1 MTTDIIHTFLNPF
14 QTLTMQIWNKIP
26 SVLAA
31 LILLLVGSF
40 IGRWIRVAVEKTLY
54 LTKLDEYSDKAG
66 FSEILRKLGM
76 GRSPVSILGFLIYWL
91 VFLAF
96 LLSAANIVELT
107 VVSEFLEQIV
117 LFLPKLIASILI
129 MGGGLFL
136 GHFLSEITGNAAK
149 ANELSG
155 AEALANATQAVVI
168 VFAAIMALER
178 LGIDTAILSQTVQIV
193 LASAGFGLALAFGV
207 AFGLAGK
214 EFAGKFIDK
223 LTKK

>member
-1 MTTDIIHTFLNPF
+1 MNDIMHTFLSPF
-14 QTLTMQIWNKIP
+14 QALTMQVWNKVP
-26 SVLAA
+26 AVLAA
-31 LILLLVGSF
+31 LILLLAGSF
-40 IGRWIRVAVEKTLY
+40 IGRWFRVAVEKALH
-54 LTKLDEYSDKAG
+54 LTKLDDYSDKAG
-66 FSEILRKLGM
+66 FSEILRKLGV
-76 GRSPVSILGFLIYWL
+76 GQSPVSILGFLVYWL

-107 VVSEFLEQIV
+107 VVSEFLERV
-117 LFLPKLIASILI
+117 VMFMPKLIASILI

-149 ANELSG
+149 ANKLSG
-155 AEALANATQAVVI
+155 AEALAKATQTVVV

-214 EFAGKFIDK
+214 EFAGSYIEKFF
-223 LTKK
+223 KK

>member
-1 MTTDIIHTFLNPF
+1 MNDIMQTFLNPF
-14 QTLTMQIWNKIP
+14 QTLTMQVWSKVP
-26 SVLAA
+26 AVVAA
-31 LILLLVGSF
+31 LILLLAGSL
-40 IGRWIRVAVEKTLY
+40 IARWLRVAVEKALH

-66 FSEILRKLGM
+66 FAELLRKLG
-76 GRSPVSILGFLIYWL
+76 GGQSPVSILGFLVYWL

-107 VVSEFLEQIV
+107 VVSEFLQQVV
-117 LFLPKLIASILI
+117 LFMPKLIASILI

-136 GHFLSEITGNAAK
+136 GHFLSGIIGNAAK

-155 AEALANATQAVVI
+155 AEALAKATQIVVVI
-168 VFAAIMALER
+168 FAAIMALER

-193 LASAGFGLALAFGV
+193 LTSAGFGLALAFGV

-214 EFAGKFIDK
+214 EFAGRYIDK
-223 LTKK
+223 FLKK